1 MRENFFFLLNNPQA
15 YDIMNL
21 SYTDKKETKQMIYIT
36 GDLHG
41 CFDIAKLR
49 EDNFTEQAKL
59 TRGDYLIICGDF
71 GLVWD
76 FSDMEL
82 YWRGWLEK
90 RPWTTLWVDGNHEN
104 FGRLSEFPE
113 TDWKGGKIQKIT
125 DHVYHLCRGYVF
137 NIDGKKIFA
146 FGGAESHDKEFR
158 TKGISIWDEELPTE
172 EEMERGRRS
181 LAAEKYKVD
190 IVITHSLPTSQQ
202 ARNLRGNEYP
212 RNILTDY
219 FDEISAKL
227 DYKLWFSGHY
237 HRWKDCGKRQYMIY
251 DDIVKLNG
259 KDFEFV

>member
-1 MRENFFFLLNNPQA
+1 
-15 YDIMNL
+15 
-21 SYTDKKETKQMIYIT
+21 MIYIT

-41 CFDIAKLR
+41 HFDIAKLR
-49 EDNFTEQAKL
+49 EDNFKEQEKL

-76 FSDMEL
+76 FSDFEL
-82 YWRGWLEK
+82 YWRNWLEN

-113 TDWKGGKIQKIT
+113 TDWNGGKIKKIT

-137 NIDGKKIFA
+137 NISGKKIFA

-158 TKGISIWDEELPTE
+158 TLGISMWNEELPTK

-181 LAAEKYKVD
+181 LEAENFKVD
-190 IVITHSLPTSQQ
+190 IVITHSLPTTVQS
-202 ARNLRGNEYP
+202 RSLRGNEYP

-219 FDEISAKL
+219 FDEIVEKL

-237 HRWKDCGKRQYMIY
+237 HRWKKCGNNQYMIY
-251 DDIVKLNG
+251 NEIVKLTG
-259 KDFEFV
+259 GGFEFV